1 MNEMVSI
8 IVPVYNG
15 EDLILE
21 TLESV
26 RLQQYSP
33 IELILV
39 DDASSDRTASVVSE
53 WMRSRNVEN
62 CTLISLEKNL
72 GKSSA
77 VNAAFNL
84 FRGEYIMVL
93 DSDDVLLPEAIGE
106 EVRFL
111 TQHQDVGMVFARAYA
126 MKGRTKTNSVL
137 GGFRDSDDFFDLQ
150 QRYGD
155 LLLKGNAII
164 SSTALMRGEVVKKVG
179 LFNTSLR
186 YTHDWEY
193 WIRVAKT
200 TRIGFLNRPVLY
212 YRTLQPM
219 SSSMNRLGTFQETVL
234 LLHEATATTK
244 RAALLKALL
253 YQTKYYLW
261 LSYHDGDPLQ
271 MFRIALS
278 GVRSFA
284 ASLFWSYEHA

>member
-8 IVPVYNG
+8 VVPVYNG

-33 IELILV
+33 IELIVV

-53 WMRSRNVEN
+53 WVRSHNVEN

-93 DSDDVLLPEAIGE
+93 DSDDVLLPDAIGE

-126 MKGRTKTNSVL
+126 MKGITKTNSVL
-137 GGFRDSDDFFDLQ
+137 GGFRDSDDFSDLQ

-164 SSTALMRGEVVKKVG
+164 ASTVLMRCEVVKNVG
-179 LFNTSLR
+179 QLNERLR

-200 TRIGFLNRPVLY
+200 TRIGFLSRVVLY
-212 YRTLQPM
+212 YRTQLA
-219 SSSMNRLGTFQETVL
+219 SSSMNRLGTFRETVS
-234 LLHEATATTK
+234 LLHGATATTK
-244 RAALLKALL
+244 RTALLKALV
-253 YQTKYYLW
+253 YQIKYHLW

-271 MFRIALS
+271 MARIAIS
-278 GVRSFA
+278 GLRSFA
-284 ASLFWSYEHA
+284 ACLFWSCGHG